1 MKIYEVRYSIKAGRS
16 EVRCSMIVSANNAK
30 EACKICKDRVK
41 ENFRWNAFRPVAK
54 RVGCDHG

>member
-1 MKIYEVRYSIKAGRS
+1 MKDYKVRYVIKADRT
-16 EVRCSMIVSANNAK
+16 EVECSMIVSANNAK

-54 RVGCDHG
+54 RVEV